1 MAGQGVD
8 DIGQAHADDDAIT
21 RLLRDAGRDDARA
34 ADTLLAAVYDDL
46 RRLAAA
52 RLARERPGQ
61 TLDATGLVHE
71 AYLRLV
77 GDGEAEWDNRGHF
90 FASAAEAMR
99 RILVERARRRK
110 RIRHGGR
117 RRRADI
123 DPDDLELEWSSD
135 GRVDILQLDEVLRRM
150 ESAGVT
156 GSDVVKLRYFAGLTI
171 EQTAEALDL
180 APATVKRRW
189 NYARAWLCHELL
201 DAGMEDGAPTR
212 GGRE

>member
-77 GDGEAEWDNRGHF
+77 
-90 FASAAEAMR
+90 
-99 RILVERARRRK
+99 VERARRRK